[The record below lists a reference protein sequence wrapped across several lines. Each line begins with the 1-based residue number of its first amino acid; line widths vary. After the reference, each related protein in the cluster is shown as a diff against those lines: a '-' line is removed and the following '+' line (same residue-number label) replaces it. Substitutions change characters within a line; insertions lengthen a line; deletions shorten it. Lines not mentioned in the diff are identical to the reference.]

1 MGTSPI
7 CSICGEFAEYVEHML
22 LLCPWVEPVWF
33 GGQLNIKLDKGA
45 ITSMDRWLLSIT
57 NEGVLSVTDR
67 EWMSTIIA
75 HKCWHIWK
83 ACCKAVMEHKAP
95 HPLSV
100 IRAIQTSCGNFFGG
114 SAFPQSMSECNII
127 KVNVDV
133 SWRSTI
139 QQLGVGIVLC
149 SALEG
154 FVAALAVLER
164 CKLAKQQDCA
174 HIVLNQTPGRLSMLF
189 KGPFQ
194 EAAFV
199 IENFACTSKLAIWA
213 VYISNLPIIPSD
225 ALIIRFGVLLAS
237 IICSPVKTEKPESSL
252 TKNAAG
258 VSSPNLQLIATT
270 DARNLQGFVHE
281 LARGNHSIRSE
292 TLAALLGKCG
302 CSF

>member
-114 SAFPQSMSECNII
+114 SAFPQSMSE
-127 KVNVDV
+127 
-133 SWRSTI
+133 W
-139 QQLGVGIVLC
+139 
-149 SALEG
+149 
-154 FVAALAVLER
+154 
-164 CKLAKQQDCA
+164 
-174 HIVLNQTPGRLSMLF
+174 
-189 KGPFQ
+189 
-194 EAAFV
+194 
-199 IENFACTSKLAIWA
+199 
-213 VYISNLPIIPSD
+213 YIS
-225 ALIIRFGVLLAS
+225 S
-237 IICSPVKTEKPESSL
+237 I
-252 TKNAAG
+252 
-258 VSSPNLQLIATT
+258 
-270 DARNLQGFVHE
+270 
-281 LARGNHSIRSE
+281 
-292 TLAALLGKCG
+292 
-302 CSF
+302 